1 MLEGYIT
8 PLLTSY
14 LNKYIKN
21 IKPSDLK
28 LSFWGGDAV
37 LTNLQLKLDAIED
50 SLRSL
55 GLPFELKSGSVKQ
68 LTLHI
73 PWTAIG
79 SEPIIASFDS
89 VECTIKLHNFYQ
101 TRSLSSPRV
110 FKEQATPTETTPS
123 QCSPDPQQAGT
134 APGYISG
141 LLNRITNNVR
151 LRVTNCLLKIIEEHC
166 DLQFSISIKEAEF
179 MTANSSWQ
187 HEFIYTDHL
196 ASTSEEYYL
205 HRVCLVTGAT
215 VCLDVIG
222 GCGQVE
228 EYDEPFLDG
237 CGFEC
242 RWKIGY
248 REKAIIE
255 NRFEILARDLEFS
268 VSENQFVLFIHF
280 LDWFMGLYYSM
291 KKLRGRDDDV
301 SFEKQKEETE
311 RKEEEDSDP
320 ALERESSASRVEDK
334 EKREGGPSLE
344 ESGEAGWGSWLM
356 SFVAPDESGKDD
368 VQTTP
373 LTPPSL
379 SLGFYAKSIKIDF
392 RVSTFKK
399 QRPSVFLSQMR
410 KGSWFRVMSLRFSGC
425 MSHVDRIPSL
435 KHLGASVGIMSVNGW
450 MGGEGVEGC
459 TCGLGAM
466 AGKKHKK
473 IRGNEEKMVI
483 NNLINN
489 NFVPLISK
497 HFCKFPSLFARFM
510 FIHWVV
516 LHQLMSSHF

>member
-14 LNKYIKN
+14 LSKYIKN

-37 LTNLQLKLDAIED
+37 LTNLQLKLEAIEE
-50 SLRSL
+50 SFRSL

-101 TRSLSSPRV
+101 TRSLSSPRAI
-110 FKEQATPTETTPS
+110 KEKATPTETTPS
-123 QCSPDPQQAGT
+123 QSPPDPQQTGT

-141 LLNRITNNVR
+141 LLNRITNNVK

-179 MTANSSWQ
+179 MTTNSSWQ

-196 ASTSEEYYL
+196 VSSDEYSL
-205 HRVCLVTGAT
+205 HRICQVTGAT
-215 VCLDVIG
+215 ICLDVIG

-237 CGFEC
+237 CVFEC

-248 REKAIIE
+248 RDKAVIE
-255 NRFEILARDLEFS
+255 NRFEILTRDLEFS
-268 VSENQFVLFIHF
+268 VSENQFVLFIHYF
-280 LDWFMGLYYSM
+280 DWLMGLYYSM
-291 KKLRGRDDDV
+291 KKLRGRDDV
-301 SFEKQKEETE
+301 SYEKQKEET
-311 RKEEEDSDP
+311 KEEDNDA
-320 ALERESSASRVEDK
+320 ALEREISPSRVEDK
-334 EKREGGPSLE
+334 EKREDPSLE
-344 ESGEAGWGSWLM
+344 GSSDPDWGSWLM
-356 SFVAPDESGKDD
+356 SFVAPDEGGRDD
-368 VQTTP
+368 VQATP

-410 KGSWFRVMSLRFSGC
+410 KGSWFRVVSLRFSGC
-425 MSHVDRIPSL
+425 MSRVDRIPSL
-435 KHLGASVGIMSVNGW
+435 KHLGATVGIMSVNGW
-450 MGGEGVEGC
+450 IGGEGVEGC
-459 TCGLGAM
+459 TCGLVAM

-473 IRGNEEKMVI
+473 SSGNEDKMVI
-483 NNLINN
+483 
-489 NFVPLISK
+489 
-497 HFCKFPSLFARFM
+497 
-510 FIHWVV
+510 
-516 LHQLMSSHF
+516 